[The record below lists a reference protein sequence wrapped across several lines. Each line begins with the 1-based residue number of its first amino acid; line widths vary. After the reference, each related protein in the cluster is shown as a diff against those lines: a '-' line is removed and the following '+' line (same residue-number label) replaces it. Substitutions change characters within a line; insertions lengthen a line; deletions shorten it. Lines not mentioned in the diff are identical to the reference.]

1 MTSERLHWPPFKVIF
16 PQALG
21 AIVGKI
27 AKDQQE
33 KLEFSILS
41 SVVVCVEAVGW
52 WSFIL

>member
-1 MTSERLHWPPFKVIF
+1 MTSESLHWPPFKVIS
-16 PQALG
+16 PRALG
-21 AIVGKI
+21 VEGKI